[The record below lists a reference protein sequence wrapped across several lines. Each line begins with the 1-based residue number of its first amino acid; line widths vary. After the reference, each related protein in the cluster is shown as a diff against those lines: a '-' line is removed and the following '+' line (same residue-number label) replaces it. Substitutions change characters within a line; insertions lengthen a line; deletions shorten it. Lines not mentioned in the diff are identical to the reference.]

1 MHYQASLHV
10 LLVAA
15 AAATLASAAD
25 PRLAGSE
32 RSAPRAGWIAVRLT
46 GTPEQIGFQHGYLLA
61 HEIEDGLAAM
71 RLGMIH
77 DSGHDWAFYR
87 ETARR
92 LFWPKV
98 TDEYQREITGMAKGL
113 AAAGVKL
120 DYLDLVALNASEEV
134 GYYTAW
140 LDKTKTPTAPDRCSA
155 FVATGSY
162 TKDGQVVI
170 AHNNWSGY
178 LEASRWNIIFD
189 IRPVKGQRILMD
201 GYPGLIHSGDDF
213 GLNSAGIAI
222 TETTITQFHG
232 FDPKGVPEFVR
243 ARQAMQYATSID
255 EFVSFMKTG
264 NNGGYANAWLV
275 ADVNRNEIAR
285 LELGLKH
292 VTLERS
298 KDGYFV
304 GANFPINPEL
314 IKEET
319 DFPIGDPAVSANARH
334 TRWEQ
339 LMSQFKGK
347 IDVAAGKAFLTDHY
361 DVIDK
366 RDNAPSERTLCG
378 HIDLSPRG
386 LKPWQ
391 EVHGPAGVAQ
401 SKIADA
407 AMVKAMALEAAMGH
421 ACGIG
426 FSAAEHLKKH
436 PEFNWMK
443 PVLKD
448 IPVQPWTRF
457 EANPSRERK

>member
-1 MHYQASLHV
+1 MPTKVILSVVA
-10 LLVAA
+10 VAA
-15 AAATLASAAD
+15 VAATLFSAPGPKTD

-32 RSAPRAGWIAVRLT
+32 RAAMRNGWIAVRLA

-61 HEIEDGLAAM
+61 HEVEDGLAVM
-71 RLGMIH
+71 KLEMTH
-77 DSGHDWAFYR
+77 DGAHNWAFYR
-87 ETARR
+87 EAAAR

-98 TDEYQREITGMAKGL
+98 PDEYQREITGMAKGL
-113 AAAGVKL
+113 AAAGVKI
-120 DYLDLVALNASEEV
+120 DYIDLVVLNANLEFS
-134 GYYTAW
+134 YYTDW
-140 LDKTKTPTAPDRCSA
+140 LDKKKASSAPDRCSA

-162 TKDGQVVI
+162 TKTGQVVI

-178 LEASRWNIIFD
+178 LDAARWNIIFD

-201 GYPGLIHSGDDF
+201 GFPGLIHSGDDF

-232 FDPKGVPEFVR
+232 FNPNGVPEFVR
-243 ARQAMQYATSID
+243 ARKAMQYATSID
-255 EFVSFMKTG
+255 EFAAMMKDG

-275 ADVNRNEIAR
+275 ADVNRNEIGR

-292 VTLERS
+292 VTFERS

-319 DFPIGDPAVSANARH
+319 DFPVNDPAVSSNARH

-339 LMSQFKGK
+339 LMAQFKGK

-361 DVIDK
+361 DVIDQ

-378 HIDLSPRG
+378 HIDLSLRG

-391 EVHGPAGVAQ
+391 DEYGPAGVAQ

-407 AMVKAMALEAAMGH
+407 AMVKAMTLEAGMGH
-421 ACGIG
+421 TCGIG
-426 FSAAEHLKKH
+426 FSAAGHLKAH
-436 PEFNWMK
+436 PQFDWMK
-443 PVLKD
+443 PLLKD
-448 IPVQPWTRF
+448 IPTEPWTTFTAAR
-457 EANPSRERK
+457 

>member
-1 MHYQASLHV
+1 MPTKIIFSVVA
-10 LLVAA
+10 VAA
-15 AAATLASAAD
+15 VAATMFSAPGPKPD

-32 RSAPRAGWIAVRLT
+32 RAAMRNGWIAVRLA

-61 HEIEDGLAAM
+61 HEIADGLAVM
-71 RLGMIH
+71 KLEMTH
-77 DSGHDWAFYR
+77 DGAHNWDFYR
-87 ETARR
+87 DAAAK

-98 TDEYQREITGMAKGL
+98 PDEYQREITGMAKGL
-113 AAAGVKL
+113 AAAGVKI
-120 DYLDLVALNASEEV
+120 DYIDLVVLNANLEFS
-134 GYYTAW
+134 YYTDW
-140 LDKTKTPTAPDRCSA
+140 LDKKKESSAPDRCSA

-162 TKDGQVVI
+162 TKTGQVVI

-178 LEASRWNIIFD
+178 LDAARWNIIFD

-201 GYPGLIHSGDDF
+201 GFPGLIHSGDDF

-232 FDPKGVPEFVR
+232 FNPNGVPEFVR
-243 ARQAMQYATSID
+243 ARKAMQYATSID
-255 EFVSFMKTG
+255 EFAAMMKDG

-275 ADVNRNEIAR
+275 ADVNRNEIGR

-292 VTLERS
+292 ITFERS

-304 GANFPINPEL
+304 GANFPINTEL

-319 DFPIGDPAVSANARH
+319 DFPVNDPAVSSNARH

-339 LMSQFKGK
+339 LMAQFKGK

-391 EVHGPAGVAQ
+391 DEYGPAGVAQ

-407 AMVKAMALEAAMGH
+407 AMVKAMTLEAGMGH
-421 ACGIG
+421 TCGIG
-426 FSAAEHLKKH
+426 FSATGHLKKH
-436 PEFNWMK
+436 PQFDWMK
-443 PVLKD
+443 PLLKD
-448 IPVQPWTRF
+448 IPTEPWTTFTAAR
-457 EANPSRERK
+457 